1 MLAIGRS
8 ASGGG
13 AGVLR
18 SVDMF
23 LLFVDKPWYT
33 TYLMPD
39 REKIKALTTCQTT
52 GDTMQEAAAKSVS
65 KPATTA
71 DDTLKEKTRDANVI
85 SGGHL
90 VAKALK
96 SEGVD
101 TIFTLCGGH
110 IIDIYD
116 GCVDEGIRIIDVRHE
131 QVAAH
136 AADGY
141 ARQTGKLG
149 CVVTTAG
156 PGCTNAVTGIATA
169 FRSES
174 PVLHIGGQS
183 ALVQWR
189 MGGLQDL
196 PHVDM
201 MRPITKFA
209 STVMST
215 ERVADM
221 IAMAARE
228 CFAGAY
234 GPVYL
239 EIPRD
244 VLDREIDVAKAVV
257 PKPGHYRA
265 SPRAVGDPNDIEK
278 LADILVN
285 AERPAIL
292 FGQQVWTARGDKE
305 AVELLRGLDIPG
317 YFNGASRGL
326 LPPGDP
332 HHFDRT
338 RTQAFAKADVVVIVG
353 TPFDFRMGYGK
364 RISVPT
370 LVQIDMD
377 YRTVGKNRDITFGIV
392 GHPGAVLG
400 AVLQAATGRIKND
413 KRQARKAWMKELSA
427 AEDAA
432 AEKLMPL
439 FKSNSTPIHP
449 YRVAYELNEFLT
461 DNTVYI
467 GDGGDVVTIS
477 AQAVRP
483 RRPGHWMDPGALG
496 SLGVGTGFAIAA
508 KLAHPQKEVLCYYGD
523 GSFGMT
529 AFDMETANRF
539 GVPYLAVIGN
549 NSAMNQIRYGQ
560 LTKYGPERGNVGN
573 LLGDVPFSKFAQM
586 LGGYGE
592 EVRDPAQ
599 VAGALLR
606 GREAVAKSGRSAVIN
621 IWVDPR
627 EYAPGTKAQ
636 TMYK

>member
-1 MLAIGRS
+1 MS
-8 ASGGG
+8 A
-13 AGVLR
+13 
-18 SVDMF
+18 
-23 LLFVDKPWYT
+23 T
-33 TYLMPD
+33 TP
-39 REKIKALTTCQTT
+39 
-52 GDTMQEAAAKSVS
+52 S
-65 KPATTA
+65 TA
-71 DDTLKEKTRDANVI
+71 DDTLQAKRRDGSVL

-96 SEGVD
+96 AEGVD

-116 GCVDEGIRIIDVRHE
+116 GCIDEGIRIVDVRHE

-156 PGCTNAVTGIATA
+156 PGFTNAITGIATA

-183 ALVQWR
+183 ALAQWR

-196 PHVDM
+196 PHVDIM
-201 MRPITKFA
+201 KPITKFA

-221 IAMAARE
+221 VSMAARE

-234 GPVYL
+234 GPSYL

-244 VLDREIDVAKAVV
+244 VLDREIDVSRAVLPKA
-257 PKPGHYRA
+257 GHYRA
-265 SPRAVGDPNDIEK
+265 STKSIGDPRDVER
-278 LADILVN
+278 LADILAN

-292 FGQQVWTARGDKE
+292 FGQQVWMGQGHNE
-305 AVELLRGLDIPG
+305 AVALLRGLDIPG
-317 YFNGASRGL
+317 YFNGAARGI

-338 RTQAFAKADVVVIVG
+338 RTMAFAKADVVVIVG

-364 RISVPT
+364 RINVPT
-370 LVQIDMD
+370 LVQVDMD
-377 YRTVGKNRDITFGIV
+377 YRTVGKNRDIDFGIV
-392 GHPGAVLG
+392 GDPGAVLN
-400 AVLQAATGRIKND
+400 AVLQAASGRIKND
-413 KRQARKAWMKELSA
+413 KRQLRQQWMRDLTT

-432 AEKLMPL
+432 LVKLMPM
-439 FKSNSTPIHP
+439 FTSDQSPIHP
-449 YRVAYELNEFLT
+449 YRVAYEINEFLT
-461 DNTVYI
+461 DDTIYI

-483 RRPGHWMDPGALG
+483 RSPGHWMDPGALG
-496 SLGVGTGFAIAA
+496 SLGVGTGFSMAA
-508 KLAHPQKEVLCYYGD
+508 KLAHPNKEVLCYFGD
-523 GSFGMT
+523 GAFGMT
-529 AFDMETANRF
+529 AFDMETADRF
-539 GVPYLAVIGN
+539 GAPYIAVIGN

-560 LTKYGPERGNVGN
+560 LAKYGPQRGNVGN
-573 LLGDVPFSKFAQM
+573 KLGDMHFSHFAKIW
-586 LGGYGE
+586 GGHGE
-592 EVRDPAQ
+592 EVREASQIAPA
-599 VAGALLR
+599 LR
-606 GREAVAKSGRSAVIN
+606 RAREFVGTHGKSAIVN
-621 IWVDPR
+621 VWVDPN

>member
-1 MLAIGRS
+1 
-8 ASGGG
+8 
-13 AGVLR
+13 
-18 SVDMF
+18 
-23 LLFVDKPWYT
+23 
-33 TYLMPD
+33 
-39 REKIKALTTCQTT
+39 
-52 GDTMQEAAAKSVS
+52 MQ
-65 KPATTA
+65 ATPGKTPSTA
-71 DDTLKEKTRDANVI
+71 DDTLKRKSSDPNIV

-96 SEGVD
+96 NEGVD

-116 GCVDEGIRIIDVRHE
+116 GCIDEGIRIIDVRHE

-189 MGGLQDL
+189 QGGLQDL

-221 IAMAARE
+221 ITMAARE

-234 GPVYL
+234 GPSYL

-244 VLDREIDVAKAVV
+244 VLDREIHIDKAIV
-257 PKPGHYRA
+257 PKPGAYRA
-265 SPRAVGDPNDIEK
+265 SVKSAGDPADIER
-278 LADILVN
+278 LADMLVK

-292 FGQQVWTARGDKE
+292 FGQQVWACRGHNE
-305 AVELLRGLDIPG
+305 AIALLRGLDIPG
-317 YFNGASRGL
+317 YMNGASRGM
-326 LPPGDP
+326 LPPNDP

-338 RTQAFAKADVVVIVG
+338 RSLAFGKADVVVIIG

-364 RISVPT
+364 RINVPT
-370 LVQIDMD
+370 LVQIDQD
-377 YRTVGKNRDITFGIV
+377 YRTVGKNRDVTLGIA
-392 GHPGAVLG
+392 GDPGAVCK
-400 AVLQAATGRIKND
+400 AVLAAASARIDNGKRQLRKQWMKTLHEAEAAAT
-413 KRQARKAWMKELSA
+413 
-427 AEDAA
+427 
-432 AEKLMPL
+432 EKLMPA
-439 FKSNSTPIHP
+439 FKSTATPINP
-449 YRVAYELNEFLT
+449 MRVAYEMNEFLT
-461 DNTVYI
+461 NDTIYI

-483 RRPGHWMDPGALG
+483 RSPGHWMDPGALG

-508 KLAHPQKEVLCYYGD
+508 KLAQPSKEVLCYYGD

-560 LTKYGPERGNVGN
+560 ISKYGEQRGNVGN
-573 LLGDVPFSKFAQM
+573 LLGDVAFGKFAEM

-592 EVRDPAQ
+592 EVRDPAEI
-599 VAGALLR
+599 APALRR
-606 GREAVAKSGRSAVIN
+606 GREQIAKTGKSAVIN

-627 EYAPGTKAQ
+627 EYAPGTKNQ

>member
-1 MLAIGRS
+1 MADDVKTAPRTS
-8 ASGGG
+8 
-13 AGVLR
+13 
-18 SVDMF
+18 
-23 LLFVDKPWYT
+23 
-33 TYLMPD
+33 
-39 REKIKALTTCQTT
+39 
-52 GDTMQEAAAKSVS
+52 
-65 KPATTA
+65 TTA
-71 DDTLKEKTRDANVI
+71 EDTLKQKARDPNIV

-96 SEGVD
+96 NEGVD

-116 GCVDEGIRIIDVRHE
+116 GCVDEGIRIVDMRHE

-156 PGCTNAVTGIATA
+156 PGFTNALTGIATA

-174 PVLHIGGQS
+174 PVLHIGGQG
-183 ALVQWR
+183 AQAQHV
-189 MGGLQDL
+189 MGSLQDL
-196 PHVDM
+196 PHVDIA
-201 MRPITKFA
+201 RPITKFA
-209 STVMST
+209 AGVRST
-215 ERVADM
+215 ERIADM
-221 IAMAARE
+221 VSMAARE
-228 CFAGAY
+228 CFAGAP
-234 GPVYL
+234 GPSYL

-244 VLDREIDVAKAVV
+244 ILDREIELSKAVI
-257 PKPGHYRA
+257 PQPGHYRA
-265 SPRAVGDPNDIEK
+265 STKSVGDPADVEK
-278 LADILVN
+278 LADLLIKS
-285 AERPAIL
+285 ERPAIL
-292 FGQQVWTARGDKE
+292 LGSQVWTARGHE
-305 AVELLRGLDIPG
+305 GAIGMVRALDVPA
-317 YFNGASRGL
+317 YFNGAGRGL

-338 RTQAFAKADVVVIVG
+338 RSYAFDKADVIVIVG
-353 TPFDFRMGYGK
+353 TPFDFRMGYG
-364 RISVPT
+364 RRLGRGAQV
-370 LVQIDMD
+370 VQIDLD
-377 YRTVGKNRDITFGIV
+377 YRTVGKNRDVALGLV
-392 GHPGAVLG
+392 GDPGAILT
-400 AVLQAATGRIKND
+400 AVAQAASGRID
-413 KRQARKAWMKELSA
+413 KSRQAKRREWMDELKK

-432 AEKLMPL
+432 TAKLMPL
-439 FKSNSTPIHP
+439 FRSDSTPIHP
-449 YRVAYELNEFLT
+449 YRVAWELNEFLT
-461 DNTVYI
+461 DDTIYI

-496 SLGVGTGFAIAA
+496 SLGVGTGFALAA
-508 KLAHPQKEVLCYYGD
+508 KLAHPHKEVLCYYGD

-539 GVPYLAVIGN
+539 HAPYIAVIGN

-560 LTKYGPERGNVGN
+560 LAKYGEQRGNVGN
-573 LLGDVPFSKFAQM
+573 LLGDVAFSKFADM

-599 VAGALLR
+599 VAPALR
-606 GREAVAKSGRSAVIN
+606 RAREAVAKSGKSAVIN

>member
-1 MLAIGRS
+1 MKAVNTVS
-8 ASGGG
+8 APAPG
-13 AGVLR
+13 A
-18 SVDMF
+18 
-23 LLFVDKPWYT
+23 
-33 TYLMPD
+33 
-39 REKIKALTTCQTT
+39 
-52 GDTMQEAAAKSVS
+52 
-65 KPATTA
+65 PASSTA
-71 DDTLKEKTRDANVI
+71 EDTLRPKSKDATLI

-90 VAKALK
+90 VARALK

-156 PGCTNAVTGIATA
+156 PGCTNAVTGVATA

-174 PVLHIGGQS
+174 PILHIGGQG
-183 ALVQWR
+183 ALTQHK
-189 MGGLQDL
+189 MGSLQDL

-201 MRPITKFA
+201 MTPITKFA
-209 STVMST
+209 ASVPAT
-215 ERVADM
+215 ERIADM

-228 CFAGAY
+228 AFNGAP
-234 GPVYL
+234 GPAYL

-244 VLDREIDVAKAVV
+244 VLDREVDLTKAVV
-257 PKPGHYRA
+257 PQPGRYRA
-265 SPRAVGDPNDIEK
+265 STKSMGDPRDIER
-278 LADILVN
+278 LADILV
-285 AERPAIL
+285 ASERPAIL
-292 FGQQVWTARGDKE
+292 YGQQVWTARGHNE
-305 AVELLRGLDIPG
+305 AVALLRGLDIPG

-338 RTQAFAKADVVVIVG
+338 RGEAFANADVIVIVG

-364 RISVPT
+364 RINKNLT

-377 YRTVGKNRDITFGIV
+377 YRTVGKNRDISLGLV
-392 GHPGAVLG
+392 GDPGVILG
-400 AVLQAATGRIKND
+400 AVLQAASGRLKD
-413 KRQARKAWMKELSA
+413 AQRQARQQWMRQLTAAESA
-427 AEDAA
+427 AT
-432 AEKLMPL
+432 EKLMPL
-439 FKSNSTPIHP
+439 FKSNNVPIHP
-449 YRVAYELNEFLT
+449 YRVAYELNEFLA
-461 DNTVYI
+461 DNTIYI

-483 RRPGHWMDPGALG
+483 RRPGQWMDPGALG

-508 KLAHPQKEVLCYYGD
+508 GLADPTKEVLCYYGD

-539 GVPYLAVIGN
+539 GVPYVAVIGN

-560 LTKYGPERGNVGN
+560 LAKYGEQRGSVGN
-573 LLGDVPFSKFAQM
+573 LLGDVPFSRFAEM

-599 VAGALLR
+599 IAPALQRARESVQRLR
-606 GREAVAKSGRSAVIN
+606 KSAVIN

-627 EYAPGTKAQ
+627 EYAPGTKNQ

>member
-1 MLAIGRS
+1 MATVNP
-8 ASGGG
+8 ASIQ
-13 AGVLR
+13 
-18 SVDMF
+18 
-23 LLFVDKPWYT
+23 P
-33 TYLMPD
+33 
-39 REKIKALTTCQTT
+39 
-52 GDTMQEAAAKSVS
+52 KSS
-65 KPATTA
+65 TA
-71 DDTLKEKTRDANVI
+71 EDTLQRKSRDANVV

-96 SEGVD
+96 NEGVD

-156 PGCTNAVTGIATA
+156 PGFTNALTGIATA

-174 PVLHIGGQS
+174 PVLHIGGQG
-183 ALVQWR
+183 ALTQHK
-189 MGGLQDL
+189 MGSLQDL
-196 PHVDM
+196 PHVDVIS
-201 MRPITKFA
+201 PITKFA
-209 STVMST
+209 ATVPST

-221 IAMAARE
+221 VSMAVRE
-228 CFAGAY
+228 AYNGAP

-244 VLDREIDVAKAVV
+244 VLDREVDLTKAVI
-257 PKPGHYRA
+257 PQPGKYRA
-265 SPRAVGDPNDIEK
+265 STRSIGDPNDIEK

-292 FGQQVWTARGDKE
+292 YGQQVWTARGHKE
-305 AVELLRGLDIPG
+305 AIALLRGLDIPG

-338 RTQAFAKADVVVIVG
+338 RTQAFANADVLVIVG

-364 RISVPT
+364 RISKDLK

-377 YRTVGKNRDITFGIV
+377 YRTVGKNRDISLGLV
-392 GHPGAVLG
+392 GDPGAILG
-400 AVLQAATGRIKND
+400 AVLQAASGRIKGD
-413 KRQARKAWMKELSA
+413 KRQARQQWLKQLSDGESA
-427 AEDAA
+427 AT
-432 AEKLMPL
+432 EKLMPL
-439 FKSNSTPIHP
+439 FKSNSVPIHP
-449 YRVAYELNEFLT
+449 YRVAYELNEFLGEDT
-461 DNTVYI
+461 IYI

-483 RRPGHWMDPGALG
+483 RGPGQWMDPGALG

-508 KLAHPQKEVLCYYGD
+508 GLANPAKEVLCYYGD

-560 LTKYGPERGNVGN
+560 LAKYGEQRGNVGN
-573 LLGDVPFSKFAQM
+573 LLGDVPFGKFAEM

-599 VAGALLR
+599 IAPALLR
-606 GREAVAKSGRSAVIN
+606 ARESVRKLRKSAVVN

-627 EYAPGTKAQ
+627 EYAPGTKNQ